1 MGRLEGKV
9 AIVTGA
15 GIGIGQAIAKRF
27 AAEGAHVWVTDINAD
42 TAEETTREIKASGGK
57 ATAMRVD
64 VSKGQDLTALVRA
77 VTSEHGL
84 ADVLVNNAG
93 ILVRGEVRTLT
104 DEEWTR
110 LREVNLDGVLR
121 LSRDCLPLLRKSGAP
136 SIINI
141 SSIMANRGLR
151 PLAAYT
157 ATKGAVTALTKGL
170 AVEYAPFNIRVN
182 TIAPGYIETAITDHQ
197 TMRNAQQLAVG
208 ELVAR
213 AQITIIQ
220 QHVVTGGGQLLIDAL
235 GCLADTH
242 GLVGVH
248 RHDGDLEGRD
258 GFRQHDAALV
268 VALLDGS
275 GDHAGHA
282 DAVAAHG
289 QRLRLAV
296 LVEHG
301 GVHGFGVLG
310 AELEDVTHLDT
321 ACDVDHALAVR

>member
-182 TIAPGYIETAITDHQ
+182 TIAPGYIETAITD
-197 TMRNAQQLAVG
+197 R
-208 ELVAR
+208 
-213 AQITIIQ
+213 
-220 QHVVTGGGQLLIDAL
+220 LLRLPKVRDMLIGKTPMGRL
-235 GCLADTH
+235 GAPDDIS
-242 GLVGVH
+242 G
-248 RHDGDLEGRD
+248 
-258 GFRQHDAALV
+258 AALFFASDDSLYCTGSELIV
-268 VALLDGS
+268 DG
-275 GDHAGHA
+275 GMAAG
-282 DAVAAHG
+282 
-289 QRLRLAV
+289 L
-296 LVEHG
+296 
-301 GVHGFGVLG
+301 
-310 AELEDVTHLDT
+310 
-321 ACDVDHALAVR
+321 